1 MSNIQPRDA
10 GLAPAG
16 MAGGL
21 SEPRVAALTPY
32 VHVADVE
39 RSLAFYRLLGFSV
52 DSRHPAPAAPGGP
65 TPRTVWASASCGGA
79 RIMFAL
85 ASGRVDPE
93 TQAVLFYVHTKD
105 VTGLRRHLLASGV
118 IDAGDYDPESPARRS
133 ALWGTASAAGLVST
147 IRRPFY
153 MPEGEM
159 RVEDPDGYTLLV
171 GQVG

>member
-1 MSNIQPRDA
+1 MSNIQPQDA
-10 GLAPAG
+10 GLTPAG
-16 MAGGL
+16 MAGRL
-21 SEPRVAALTPY
+21 SEPRVSALAPY

-52 DSRHPAPAAPGGP
+52 DSRHPAPAAAGGP
-65 TPRTVWASASCGGA
+65 APRTVWASASCGGA

-85 ASGRVDPE
+85 ASGRVDPAA
-93 TQAVLFYVHTKD
+93 QAVLFYVHTKD
-105 VTGLRRHLLASGV
+105 LAGLRQHLLASGV
-118 IDAGDYDPESPARRS
+118 TDAGEYDPESPGRRS
-133 ALWGTASAAGLVST
+133 ALWGTAREAGLVST

-159 RVEDPDGYTLLV
+159 RVEDPDGYTMLV

>member
-1 MSNIQPRDA
+1 MSITEGHGAGAITAEAANQPRV
-10 GLAPAG
+10 
-16 MAGGL
+16 
-21 SEPRVAALTPY
+21 SALTPY

-39 RSLAFYRLLGFSV
+39 RSLAFYRHLGFMA
-52 DSRHPAPAAPGGP
+52 DSRHAEPLSPGGP

-85 ASGRVDPE
+85 ASGRVDPA

-105 VTGLRRHLLASGV
+105 VAGLRRHLLAAGV
-118 IDAGDYDPESPARRS
+118 TDEGEYDPESPARRS

>member
-1 MSNIQPRDA
+1 MSNTHPGGA
-10 GLAPAG
+10 GPVAPQGAG
-16 MAGGL
+16 TPGV
-21 SEPRVAALTPY
+21 SALTPY

-39 RSLAFYRLLGFSV
+39 RSLAFYRHLGFMA
-52 DSRHPAPAAPGGP
+52 DSRHAEPPSPGGP
-65 TPRTVWASASCGGA
+65 APRTVWASASCGGA

-85 ASGRVDPE
+85 ASGRVDPAA
-93 TQAVLFYVHTKD
+93 QAVLFYVHAKD
-105 VTGLRRHLLASGV
+105 LAGLRRHLLVSGV
-118 IDAGDYDPESPARRS
+118 QDAGEYDPESPAQRS